1 MFFLGSKISDAGLML
16 LAIFKEL
23 QEKEPD
29 FEKGLHNEVGVEIDD
44 VEPALIELEM
54 QGFINGL
61 TWIKSDID
69 QKEIASLFNISIT
82 PTGLARVIE
91 LLR

>member
-1 MFFLGSKISDAGLML
+1 M
-16 LAIFKEL
+16 AIFKEL

-69 QKEIASLFNISIT
+69 QKEFASLFNISIT